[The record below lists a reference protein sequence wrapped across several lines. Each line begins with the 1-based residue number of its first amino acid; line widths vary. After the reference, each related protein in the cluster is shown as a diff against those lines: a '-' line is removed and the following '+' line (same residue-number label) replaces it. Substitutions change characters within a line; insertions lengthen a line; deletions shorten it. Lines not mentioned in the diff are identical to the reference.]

1 MVIMPIASDQHL
13 TAERCAALEVAES
26 IAPDQRHADRV
37 GKAVRAV
44 LGDPAYS
51 RAARR
56 LAAEMAAQP
65 PLEEAVR
72 RLESLV

>member
-1 MVIMPIASDQHL
+1 
-13 TAERCAALEVAES
+13 
-26 IAPDQRHADRV
+26 
-37 GKAVRAV
+37 V
-44 LGDPAYS
+44 LGDAAYA

-72 RLESLV
+72 RLEALV